1 MPSGNYGMST
11 GSDTR
16 MYAPRSESN
25 NMYGAN
31 SEDDDSYRHGI
42 GDPESMERR
51 RDKLEADKENA
62 KKVKDLPHLRLET
75 VEPKP
80 DLPPG
85 MEDMEES
92 LEMSNQ
98 FEEGQQFAAMTG
110 MPGQGGPDV
119 SQSVGAQVNQP
130 FGQQTIATSEPM
142 ADAWSSL
149 LKEHKP
155 WTQPQME
162 TTPYG
167 RSKADK
173 ITEMR
178 SKIVGTKLGH
188 PSEKGG
194 LNEAP
199 LALHRGHRQT
209 TQPISLFPEKYQQSL
224 GRHASR
230 RLMGGIEMPKGMQ
243 PRPTRAERPKS
254 AGKPTP
260 PRIPKEPSEPS
271 MKLASTEF
279 LLKKKD
285 IDLTLPRG
293 KEMVLKAEDKDY
305 DRGLLVTLL
314 KNGGYDMAY
323 WYDKHEPYPI
333 EVLVDGKSIKK
344 DAKKVTM
351 KFHPELKKKGSKDTE
366 EVRKTLE
373 GVRKKMDYM
382 RFNQLRRLLRRLKNK
397 VDDRRLK
404 MADPGGI
411 GEAGPGDGT
420 MGTNP
425 QGATESIQA
434 DEAQH
439 GSRSDGAGGSGKTF
453 GRKGSG
459 RVA

>member
-1 MPSGNYGMST
+1 MST

-31 SEDDDSYRHGI
+31 SEDEESYRHGI

-85 MEDMEES
+85 MEGMDQDQPIMDDDNENAVGAEIS
-92 LEMSNQ
+92 Q
-98 FEEGQQFAAMTG
+98 MTG

-130 FGQQTIATSEPM
+130 FGQQTIANIATGEPM

-155 WTQPQME
+155 WHQPQME
-162 TTPYG
+162 TTPFG
-167 RSKADK
+167 RSKVDK
-173 ITEMR
+173 ISEMR
-178 SKIVGTKLGH
+178 AKRVASALGH
-188 PSEKGG
+188 PTEKGG
-194 LNEAP
+194 IEAP
-199 LALHRGHRQT
+199 FSLHRGHRQT
-209 TQPISLFPEKYQQSL
+209 TQPVTLFPERYQQSL
-224 GRHASR
+224 GRQDVR
-230 RLMGGIEMPKGMQ
+230 RLQGGIEMPKGMQ
-243 PRPTRAERPKS
+243 MRPMRGERPKP

-260 PRIPKEPSEPS
+260 PKIPKEPSEPS
-271 MKLASTEF
+271 MKLAS
-279 LLKKKD
+279 LD
-285 IDLTLPRG
+285 
-293 KEMVLKAEDKDY
+293 VLKQDVSA
-305 DRGLLVTLL
+305 
-314 KNGGYDMAY
+314 
-323 WYDKHEPYPI
+323 
-333 EVLVDGKSIKK
+333 
-344 DAKKVTM
+344 
-351 KFHPELKKKGSKDTE
+351 
-366 EVRKTLE
+366 
-373 GVRKKMDYM
+373 VRKKMDYM

-411 GEAGPGDGT
+411 GEAGPGDGN
-420 MGTNP
+420 MSTNP

-434 DEAQH
+434 DALQH
-439 GSRSDGAGGSGKTF
+439 ENRSEGAGGSGKMF

>member
-1 MPSGNYGMST
+1 MST

-16 MYAPRSESN
+16 MYNPKSESSH
-25 NMYGAN
+25 MYTAN
-31 SEDDDSYRHGI
+31 SEDEESFRHGV
-42 GDPESMERR
+42 GDPESNERR
-51 RDKLEADKENA
+51 KDKLQAEKENA
-62 KKVKDLPHLRLET
+62 QKVKDLPHLRLET

-119 SQSVGAQVNQP
+119 SQAIGAQVNQP

-149 LKEHKP
+149 MKEHKP
-155 WTQPQME
+155 WHQPQME
-162 TTPYG
+162 TTPFG

-178 SKIVGTKLGH
+178 SKIVGSKLGH

-194 LNEAP
+194 LNESP

-224 GRHASR
+224 GRQASR

-243 PRPTRAERPKS
+243 QRPLHSERPKPV
-254 AGKPTP
+254 GKPTP

-271 MKLASTEF
+271 MKLASVDS
-279 LLKKKD
+279 LKQD
-285 IDLTLPRG
+285 
-293 KEMVLKAEDKDY
+293 VSA
-305 DRGLLVTLL
+305 
-314 KNGGYDMAY
+314 
-323 WYDKHEPYPI
+323 
-333 EVLVDGKSIKK
+333 
-344 DAKKVTM
+344 
-351 KFHPELKKKGSKDTE
+351 
-366 EVRKTLE
+366 
-373 GVRKKMDYM
+373 VRKKMDYM

-420 MGTNP
+420 MSTNP
-425 QGATESIQA
+425 QGATSSIQA
-434 DEAQH
+434 DALQH
-439 GSRSDGAGGSGKTF
+439 ENRSEGAGGSGKMF

>member
-1 MPSGNYGMST
+1 MST

-16 MYAPRSESN
+16 MYNPKSESSH
-25 NMYGAN
+25 MYTAN
-31 SEDDDSYRHGI
+31 SEDEESYRHGV
-42 GDPESMERR
+42 GDPESNERR
-51 RDKLEADKENA
+51 KDKLQAEKENA
-62 KKVKDLPHLRLET
+62 QKVKDLPHLRLET

-130 FGQQTIATSEPM
+130 FGQQTIANIATGEPM

-149 LKEHKP
+149 LKEKKP

-162 TTPYG
+162 TTPFG
-167 RSKADK
+167 RSKVDK
-173 ITEMR
+173 ISEMR
-178 SKIVGTKLGH
+178 AKRVASALGH
-188 PSEKGG
+188 PTEKGG
-194 LNEAP
+194 IEAP
-199 LALHRGHRQT
+199 FSLHRGHRQT
-209 TQPISLFPEKYQQSL
+209 TPPVTLFPEKYQQTL
-224 GRHASR
+224 GTHAAR

-243 PRPTRAERPKS
+243 PRPTMGERPKPV
-254 AGKPTP
+254 GKPTP
-260 PRIPKEPSEPS
+260 PKIPKEPSEPS
-271 MKLASTEF
+271 MKLASVDS
-279 LLKKKD
+279 LKQD
-285 IDLTLPRG
+285 
-293 KEMVLKAEDKDY
+293 V
-305 DRGLLVTLL
+305 
-314 KNGGYDMAY
+314 
-323 WYDKHEPYPI
+323 
-333 EVLVDGKSIKK
+333 
-344 DAKKVTM
+344 
-351 KFHPELKKKGSKDTE
+351 
-366 EVRKTLE
+366 KTI
-373 GVRKKMDYM
+373 RKKMDYM

-420 MGTNP
+420 MSTNP
-425 QGATESIQA
+425 QGATSSIQA
-434 DEAQH
+434 DALQH
-439 GSRSDGAGGSGKTF
+439 ENRSEGAGGSGKMF